1 MSYDQWFGLEYG
13 GVKIFVNSTLLGL
26 CKSETPISVLFI
38 YPTGIYKN
46 SAPVKGE
53 SVTILCDLFFIIRMC
68 FEFELIVKLKLD
80 TLLSAKFVLKGKP
93 FLYPTEV

>member
-13 GVKIFVNSTLLGL
+13 GVKIFVNSTLVVLY
-26 CKSETPISVLFI
+26 KSEKPISVLFI

-53 SVTILCDLFFIIRMC
+53 SATILLCDLFFIIRM
-68 FEFELIVKLKLD
+68 
-80 TLLSAKFVLKGKP
+80 
-93 FLYPTEV
+93 